1 MITILGLSDTLDS
14 LCLETIRRNSVF
26 LCLAQYCFN
35 FNLIFLLFSCK
46 PNIDLIQIIIKPL
59 INIIVDVS
67 ASIGNACIVGVHFR
81 LRVTQTIG
89 QVIYVK

>member
-14 LCLETIRRNSVF
+14 LCLEPIRRNSVF
-26 LCLAQYCFN
+26 FM
-35 FNLIFLLFSCK
+35 FSTIIVSCK

-67 ASIGNACIVGVHFR
+67 ASIGNACIVGVHFA
-81 LRVTQTIG
+81 
-89 QVIYVK
+89 

>member
-1 MITILGLSDTLDS
+1 MFSTI
-14 LCLETIRRNSVF
+14 V
-26 LCLAQYCFN
+26 
-35 FNLIFLLFSCK
+35 SCK

-67 ASIGNACIVGVHFR
+67 ASIGNGGIVGVHFR